1 MKNDEEL
8 DFNKKNLLETKNI
21 MDKATSIESDE
32 WDRNNPIIKI
42 ILGILFVFILYE
54 SKICI
59 SVRWGEAIKSCDEP
73 ITTLSE

>member
-21 MDKATSIESDE
+21 MDKATTIESDE

-42 ILGILFVFILYE
+42 ILRVLFIFILLGLIYILV
-54 SKICI
+54 SYFM
-59 SVRWGEAIKSCDEP
+59 S
-73 ITTLSE
+73 